1 MTRALLHNEAS
12 GPSWFSCTEIS
23 SSSPDKNIAAN
34 MSRATIGKPIEMRK
48 RPRKLPRLRLLEEIK
63 LLESAQREL
72 IFMEPIKQA
81 QIDKK
86 FSGYAQ
92 SPEMLNAMKW
102 VQLVHLTLSLAI
114 LIQSIYHRSWW
125 LVVMHKANSSLT
137 QCCQDQCAPT
147 IL

>member
-1 MTRALLHNEAS
+1 
-12 GPSWFSCTEIS
+12 
-23 SSSPDKNIAAN
+23 
-34 MSRATIGKPIEMRK
+34 MRK

-102 VQLVHLTLSLAI
+102 VQLTAPCFFLGLSLER
-114 LIQSIYHRSWW
+114 LEDKPHVKR
-125 LVVMHKANSSLT
+125 
-137 QCCQDQCAPT
+137 
-147 IL
+147 